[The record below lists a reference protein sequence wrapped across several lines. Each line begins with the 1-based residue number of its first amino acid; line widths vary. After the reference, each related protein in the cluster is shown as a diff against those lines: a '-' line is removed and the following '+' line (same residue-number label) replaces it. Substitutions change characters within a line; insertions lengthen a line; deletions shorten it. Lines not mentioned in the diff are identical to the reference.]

1 MLTNFLSKIAPASL
15 GPVLGPIVSVLVS
28 LLPSFIGNL
37 FGASEEDKKE
47 EIRESFESEIV
58 PEVLDSL
65 RGTIEDAISAQRE
78 EMDQKAQETIEIET
92 AKYKSVI
99 EDAMKQKDDCD
110 QRIAVLQ
117 SASDQLNDLL
127 S

>member
-1 MLTNFLSKIAPASL
+1 M
-15 GPVLGPIVSVLVS
+15 
-28 LLPSFIGNL
+28 
-37 FGASEEDKKE
+37 
-47 EIRESFESEIV
+47 
-58 PEVLDSL
+58 
-65 RGTIEDAISAQRE
+65 
-78 EMDQKAQETIEIET
+78 
-92 AKYKSVI
+92 KYKSVI